1 MQILIFS
8 LSFWVEFFKVISLGF
23 LGLLFK
29 FLNFILVLLNFAFK
43 LDIQF
48 FLFIDDL
55 LKWPNLFKQSI
66 IIRVT
71 ERFVSSAADFWLKSF
86 VFQKKLV
93 FSVFKFEKFRLQLD
107 YFLIWFILLKFRR
120 LKEIILFSNL
130 LILKNFNF
138 ILKLLYLLLI
148 LLNSLLKFIFFLLC
162 KFESFLKSTYFNLL
176 GLPTFNLLILDFF
189 ELLLKRE

>member
-29 FLNFILVLLNFAFK
+29 FLNFIFVLLNFAFK

-48 FLFIDDL
+48 FLLIDDL
-55 LKWPNLFKQSI
+55 LKWSNLFKQSI

-71 ERFVSSAADFWLKSF
+71 ERFVSSAANLWLKSF
-86 VFQKKLV
+86 IFQKKLV

-120 LKEIILFSNL
+120 LEEIILFSNL

-138 ILKLLYLLLI
+138 ILELLYLLLI
-148 LLNSLLKFIFFLLC
+148 LLYSFLKFIFFLLC

-176 GLPTFNLLILDFF
+176 RLPTFNLFILDFF
-189 ELLLKRE
+189 KLFLKRE